1 MFIDEY
7 LVKWRGFGPKHN
19 TWEPEENI
27 LDPRLLEEFN
37 GKQIRKQITEFE
49 SRTGSSS
56 SSLTSTNHKTAR
68 GGGMSTIKK
77 DLLHLK
83 EENLKMKENFQNFSK
98 KKLFTKD
105 KVKKFTEKQESLIN
119 DLNQKIDKIIVTDE
133 KRHPKTAQKRLKN
146 SPTGNENKAC
156 KISRMEPEIIKNYFE
171 NFLNNPGLQHLAE
184 NIFLCLNYKDLDACQ
199 LVNRSSK
206 SILGNPKFWL
216 SKFIQIGMSKKIQN
230 DWIKAIQIAKET
242 DFERNIKLYL
252 KRSLWKAKLVDI
264 PCYIDENILKKSS
277 DFIKEFNNLE
287 FGEGEF
293 IRQIENY
300 PAGCIQ
306 ALAAIQMDLEERLF
320 WTKDWAILNN
330 HAATHGNLEIIKI
343 VSPLMDNPN
352 STCDNNDDYQDND
365 DSSDMSSDDDET
377 YNSINAMYT
386 PLFAATQKGHLDIV
400 KFLIPL
406 SNNLDPQT
414 LRLYVAI
421 ARKLPQ
427 TRHVEKYLRS
437 IYMRI
442 LKKQKLPENNL
453 SLTYVEKHLRCITDL

>member
-1 MFIDEY
+1 MSATKQELLSF
-7 LVKWRGFGPKHN
+7 KK
-19 TWEPEENI
+19 EN
-27 LDPRLLEEFN
+27 
-37 GKQIRKQITEFE
+37 Q
-49 SRTGSSS
+49 
-56 SSLTSTNHKTAR
+56 
-68 GGGMSTIKK
+68 
-77 DLLHLK
+77 
-83 EENLKMKENFQNFSK
+83 NLKENFK
-98 KKLFTKD
+98 KFLKKHESNKKYIAKD
-105 KVKKFTEKQESLIN
+105 KVKEFMKEQGTLIDN
-119 DLNQKIDKIIVTDE
+119 LDQKIDKIIAEDE
-133 KRHPKTAQKRLKN
+133 RSHSKTAQKKKRFKN
-146 SPTGNENKAC
+146 SPTQNENKAS
-156 KISRMEPEIIKNYFE
+156 KKPRMEPEIIKNSLE

-184 NIFLCLNYKDLDACQ
+184 NIFLNLNYKDLDACQ

-216 SKFIQIGMSKKIQN
+216 SKFIQIGMSKNIQN

-277 DFIKEFNNLE
+277 EFIKEFDNLE

-306 ALAAIQMDLEERLF
+306 ALAAIQMDLEEGLF

-414 LRLYVAI
+414 LKLFVVI

-437 IYMRI
+437 IYMRV
-442 LKKQKLPENNL
+442 LKKQKLNPSITSTNL
-453 SLTYVEKHLRCITDL
+453 L